1 MQRSKKEKRKPLSLH
16 PFTFNAVRSRTPRVA
31 SMFILVE
38 QTCLKGL
45 ALCLV
50 SAYADL
56 NPKQQAGSH
65 MLVTDDRLGG
75 PVDIGYPCGAV
86 WCLSVPD
93 NSELLAMLC
102 AGG

>member
-1 MQRSKKEKRKPLSLH
+1 MR
-16 PFTFNAVRSRTPRVA
+16 
-31 SMFILVE
+31 VE
-38 QTCLKGL
+38 QTCLKGHRML

-50 SAYADL
+50 SAFADL
-56 NPKQQAGSH
+56 NPKVQASSH
-65 MLVTDDRLGG
+65 MLVADDRLGG

-102 AGG
+102 VWAERSVQTDSRPQA